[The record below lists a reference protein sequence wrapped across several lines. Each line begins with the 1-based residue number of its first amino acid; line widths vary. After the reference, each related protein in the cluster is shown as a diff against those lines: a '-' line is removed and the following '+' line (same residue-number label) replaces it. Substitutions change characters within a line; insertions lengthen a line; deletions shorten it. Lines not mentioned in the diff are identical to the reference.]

1 LHSRFHL
8 ESPLGSIIRVLEDLD
23 DPRKAPQRIYKG
35 RVGWGI
41 PNFAIRSLDPRDCSM
56 ALWPRSTSRLI
67 AHPSS
72 ELTCHGPC
80 HDRGLSRA
88 FCQSSSFLR
97 PRIRKSS
104 VTSRIEPQ
112 TQQPPYP
119 PGPLPARLPR
129 RTAASAWF
137 GLAASVLI
145 PRWHGRFGFEHPPYP
160 VPPRAR
166 PPRKRPAHTGGLRE
180 KPNSKS
186 CSPPAPL
193 RLWGHPTV

>member
-1 LHSRFHL
+1 MHSRFHL

-112 TQQPPYP
+112 TQQPAPQTT
-119 PGPLPARLPR
+119 GA
-129 RTAASAWF
+129 
-137 GLAASVLI
+137 
-145 PRWHGRFGFEHPPYP
+145 HGRPERKAELEELLATRSPAPLGAPHGIGLSHKSRQTASLHSRSSDRY
-160 VPPRAR
+160 VPDLCRAR
-166 PPRKRPAHTGGLRE
+166 PVC
-180 KPNSKS
+180 S
-186 CSPPAPL
+186 CMESMTHRSPIL
-193 RLWGHPTV
+193 